1 VRKEMFDKKKL
12 NFWRLTVIFMGVIV
26 ISLSSLWLSPQGT
39 KATMMNVS
47 MGNMAKDMHL
57 SNITVYDLIDT
68 QETEAET
75 QADSS
80 DSTEHHLEKSGTRTL
95 GIITTL
101 IIFGL
106 LPLLIGGSI
115 ILAIVWIK

>member
-1 VRKEMFDKKKL
+1 MFDKKKL
-12 NFWRLTVIFMGVIV
+12 NFWRLAVIFMGFIV
-26 ISLSSLWLSPQGT
+26 ISLMSLWLSPQGK

-57 SNITVYDLIDT
+57 SNITIYDLVDNPETEEDT
-68 QETEAET
+68 QSDLT
-75 QADSS
+75 DSA
-80 DSTEHHLEKSGTRTL
+80 EHHSETSGIKTM

-106 LPLLIGGSI
+106 LPLLLGGSI
-115 ILAIVWIK
+115 ILAIVWTK

>member
-1 VRKEMFDKKKL
+1 MFDKKKL
-12 NFWRLTVIFMGVIV
+12 NFWRLAVIFMGVIV

-57 SNITVYDLIDT
+57 SNITIYDLVDNP
-68 QETEAET
+68 ETETETET
-75 QADSS
+75 QTDKT
-80 DSTEHHLEKSGTRTL
+80 DSTEHHSEPSDTKSM

-101 IIFGL
+101 IIFSL

>member
-1 VRKEMFDKKKL
+1 MFDKKKL

-47 MGNMAKDMHL
+47 MGNMAKNMHL
-57 SNITVYDLIDT
+57 SNITVYDLVDT
-68 QETEAET
+68 PETEAET
-75 QADSS
+75 QSDST
-80 DSTEHHLEKSGTRTL
+80 DSTEHHSEKSGTKTL

>member
-1 VRKEMFDKKKL
+1 MFDKKKL
-12 NFWRLTVIFMGVIV
+12 NFWRLTVIFMGFIV
-26 ISLSSLWLSPQGT
+26 ISLMALWLAPQGK

-57 SNITVYDLIDT
+57 SNITIYDLVDNPETEEDT
-68 QETEAET
+68 QSDLT
-75 QADSS
+75 DSA
-80 DSTEHHLEKSGTRTL
+80 EHHSETSGIKTM

-106 LPLLIGGSI
+106 LPLLLGGSI

>member
-1 VRKEMFDKKKL
+1 MFDKKKL

-26 ISLSSLWLSPQGT
+26 ISLSSLWLSPKG
-39 KATMMNVS
+39 KEATMMNVS

-57 SNITVYDLIDT
+57 SNITIYDLIDT
-68 QETEAET
+68 PNTKAKT
-75 QADSS
+75 QTNALNT
-80 DSTEHHLEKSGTRTL
+80 TEHHLEKSGIKTL